1 MKNFNQGG
9 DRKFGGD
16 RGGRGGDFKKR
27 SFGGDRGGDRGGRGG
42 FGGGDRPEMFKATCA
57 ECGASC
63 EVPFKPNG
71 NKPVLC
77 SNCFK
82 GSDRSEGRRDD
93 RRDDRKF
100 GGRSSFGSDRP
111 EMHKAIC
118 ADCGESCEVPFK
130 PSSDKP
136 VYCSNCFKKGDSRP
150 SSPRTESHSHGASS
164 SKLEERIDAI
174 ESKLEKLMKFV
185 NPATQIVKDLEI
197 APVKIMDNV
206 KKGIK
211 TAKKEVK
218 DFAADTKELQKEVKK
233 DVKVIKK
240 IVGKDVKKV
249 KKEVVKVIKKVVKKV
264 TKK

>member
-27 SFGGDRGGDRGGRGG
+27 SFGGDRGGRGG

-57 ECGASC
+57 DCGASC

-93 RRDDRKF
+93 RKF

-111 EMHKAIC
+111 EMHKAVC

-150 SSPRTESHSHGASS
+150 SAPRSESHSHGSSS
-164 SKLEERIDAI
+164 SKLEERMDAIDA
-174 ESKLEKLMKFV
+174 KLDKLMKFI
-185 NPATQIVKDLEI
+185 NPATQMVKDLEI

-211 TAKKEVK
+211 NA
-218 DFAADTKELQKEVKK
+218 KK
-233 DVKVIKK
+233 DVKDITKDAKVIGKEVIKDAKVIKK
-240 IVGKDVKKV
+240 EISKDVKKV
-249 KKEVVKVIKKVVKKV
+249 KKEVAKVIKKVIKKV
-264 TKK
+264 NKK

>member
-1 MKNFNQGG
+1 MKIMKKFNQGG
-9 DRKFGGD
+9 DRRFGGD

-27 SFGGDRGGDRGGRGG
+27 SFGGDRGGRGG
-42 FGGGDRPEMFKATCA
+42 FGGGDRPEMFKAVCA
-57 ECGASC
+57 ECGSSC

-82 GSDRSEGRRDD
+82 GNDRSEG

-118 ADCGESCEVPFK
+118 ADCGETCEVPFK
-130 PSSDKP
+130 PSNDKP
-136 VYCSNCFKKGDSRP
+136 VYCSNCFKKGDSRN
-150 SSPRTESHSHGASS
+150 SSPRTESHNHGANT
-164 SKLEERIDAI
+164 SKLEERINAIDA
-174 ESKLEKLMKFV
+174 KLERLMKLI
-185 NPATQIVKDLEI
+185 NPAEKIVKDLEI
-197 APVKIMDNV
+197 APVKIMDKV

-211 TAKKEVK
+211 TAQKEVK
-218 DFAADTKELQKEVKK
+218 DFSK
-233 DVKVIKK
+233 DAKVIKK
-240 IVGKDVKKV
+240 EIKKDAKVIKKEVDKDVKKV
-249 KKEVVKVIKKVVKKV
+249 KKEVAKVIKKVVKKV

>member
-1 MKNFNQGG
+1 MKNFNQGS

-27 SFGGDRGGDRGGRGG
+27 SFGGDRGGSRGDRGG
-42 FGGGDRPEMFKATCA
+42 FSGGDRPEMFKAICA
-57 ECGASC
+57 DCGASC

-82 GSDRSEGRRDD
+82 GNDRSEERRDGRRNE
-93 RRDDRKF
+93 RKF
-100 GGRSSFGSDRP
+100 SGRSSFASERP

-136 VYCSNCFKKGDSRP
+136 VYCSNCFKKSDSRP
-150 SSPRTESHSHGASS
+150 SSPRIESHNHSAST
-164 SKLEERIDAI
+164 SKLEERINAIDA
-174 ESKLEKLMKFV
+174 KLERLMKLV
-185 NPATQIVKDLEI
+185 NPAEKIVSDLQI
-197 APVKIMDNV
+197 APVKIMNNV

-218 DFAADTKELQKEVKK
+218 DFVKDAKEIKKEVKK
-233 DVKVIKK
+233 DAKVMKK
-240 IVGKDVKKV
+240 EVDKDVKKV
-249 KKEVVKVIKKVVKKV
+249 KKEVSKVIKKVIKKV